1 MAIFIVGIA
10 VGVLALMTAQKTKA
24 KIKSRFSEE
33 VESILREKQ
42 K

>member
-1 MAIFIVGIA
+1 MEIFIVGIA
-10 VGVLALMTAQKTKA
+10 VGGPALKTAKTKA

>member
-1 MAIFIVGIA
+1 MEIFIVGIA
-10 VGVLALMTAQKTKA
+10 VGVLARMATQKTKT

-33 VESILREKQ
+33 VESTLREKQ